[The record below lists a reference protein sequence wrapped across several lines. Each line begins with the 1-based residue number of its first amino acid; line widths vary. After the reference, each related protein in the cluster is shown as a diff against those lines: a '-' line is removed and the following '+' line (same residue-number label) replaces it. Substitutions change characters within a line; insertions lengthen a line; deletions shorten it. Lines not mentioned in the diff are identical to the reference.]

1 VIYRV
6 RRQSIEPEGA
16 ARRVLLEAVE
26 IEERDGTAVLRV
38 AGEPLLIMRTLDELL
53 AAMELELD
61 DLEVRVTDASL
72 SK

>member
-1 VIYRV
+1 MIYRV

-26 IEERDGTAVLRV
+26 IEEKDGTAVLRV

-53 AAMELELD
+53 AAMELDAD
-61 DLEVRVTDASL
+61 DIEQRA
-72 SK
+72 